1 MKVCGHV
8 FKYGDNVDTDVIIP
22 ARYLNATKGEEL
34 AKHCMEDID
43 REFVNKVQLGDIIV
57 AEKNFGCGSSREHAP
72 LAIKCAGVSC
82 VIAETFARIF
92 YRNAI
97 NIGLPII
104 ECPEASRGI
113 EDGDQVEVDFDS
125 GVIYNRTRG
134 TEFQGQAFPEFMQ
147 NIIQAGGLI
156 NYINAKTEK

>member
-1 MKVCGHV
+1 MKALGKV

-22 ARYLNATKGEEL
+22 ARYLNVPDPSEL

-43 REFVNKVQLGDIIV
+43 ADFVKNVNNGDIIV
-57 AEKNFGCGSSREHAP
+57 ADKNFGCGSSREHAP
-72 LAIKCAGVSC
+72 IAIKEAGISC

-104 ECPEASRGI
+104 ECKEASKGI
-113 EDGDQVEVDFDS
+113 DVGDQVEVDFDS
-125 GVIYNRTRG
+125 GMIYNKTKG
-134 TEFQGQAFPEFMQ
+134 TEYKGQAFPEFMQ
-147 NIIQAGGLI
+147 KIIKSEGLI
-156 NYINAKTEK
+156 NYINEKSE

>member
-1 MKVCGHV
+1 MTPFPQCVEQV
-8 FKYGDNVDTDVIIP
+8 
-22 ARYLNATKGEEL
+22 GEEL

-43 REFVNKVQLGDIIV
+43 KEFIHRVQPGDIIV

-104 ECPEASRGI
+104 ECPEAARGI
-113 EDGDQVEVDFDS
+113 EAGDEVEVDFDS
-125 GVIYNRTRG
+125 GKIYNRTKG

-147 NIIQAGGLI
+147 KLIAAGGLVKYT
-156 NYINAKTEK
+156 NGKKAEK